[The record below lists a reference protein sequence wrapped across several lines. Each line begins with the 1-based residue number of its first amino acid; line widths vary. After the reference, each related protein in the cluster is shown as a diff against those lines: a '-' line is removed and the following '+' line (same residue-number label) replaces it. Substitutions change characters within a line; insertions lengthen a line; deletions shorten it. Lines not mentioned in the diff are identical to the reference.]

1 MIALEDVSVVRK
13 PLALAGVTLN
23 WGQGVHSVIGTQRD
37 GGPLLLALLG
47 GAARPRAGRLR
58 VLEGLPTQA
67 SIRKQV
73 ARLSLDTALP
83 EALRVGEA
91 LAMAA
96 AIRGEPPR
104 SAADRLSVLALEGLE
119 TRLLRSISRA
129 EARSVALVEALTS
142 SQVRVLLV
150 EEPLVG
156 MDTRATG
163 RIPQALRARAQAGCA
178 VIVATASL
186 RDAGELADDHVFL
199 HRGSVVGVT
208 SSLEALAG
216 FSNEGARLRVV
227 TRDLA
232 SARALVAAVAREND
246 IDAVEHDGISVSIRG
261 RDILALARAAGRA
274 ATSAQIDPVEL
285 RVQAPTLDEARAAAA
300 GTPVSRTL

>member
-1 MIALEDVSVVRK
+1 
-13 PLALAGVTLN
+13 
-23 WGQGVHSVIGTQRD
+23 
-37 GGPLLLALLG
+37 
-47 GAARPRAGRLR
+47 
-58 VLEGLPTQA
+58 
-67 SIRKQV
+67 
-73 ARLSLDTALP
+73 
-83 EALRVGEA
+83 
-91 LAMAA
+91 
-96 AIRGEPPR
+96 
-104 SAADRLSVLALEGLE
+104 
-119 TRLLRSISRA
+119 
-129 EARSVALVEALTS
+129 
-142 SQVRVLLV
+142 
-150 EEPLVG
+150 

-163 RIPQALRARAQAGCA
+163 RIPQALRARALAGCA

-199 HRGSVVGVT
+199 HHGSVVGAT

-216 FSNEGARLRVV
+216 FSHEGARLRVV

-300 GTPVSRTL
+300 GTSVSRTP